1 MTALSAESI
10 APESTGQEGREPGT
24 MSRHI
29 ARAAARLFASQGYD
43 ATSVREIVAA
53 AGVTKPT
60 LYYHFGSKAGLAN
73 ALLNAPLSRL
83 TSDLRHVIETEPD
96 PVEALRKMI
105 RIQFE
110 FGLDDPDRMRFIYA
124 LFFGPWGSHLVA
136 EIAPYCEEFDRVFLV
151 ASQRLAEAGVI
162 AEGSE
167 EEFTT
172 HVRGMVVISTLD
184 FLFRQ
189 VPLDSGRVD
198 GMVDHLIH
206 GFVLHGR
213 APIHNQAPRSTTR

>member
-1 MTALSAESI
+1 MSVDAIVLETTDEASRES
-10 APESTGQEGREPGT
+10 GT
-24 MSRHI
+24 MYRHI

-83 TSDLRHVIETEPD
+83 TADLRGVLETEAD

-105 RIQFE
+105 QIKFD
-110 FGLDDPDRMRFIYA
+110 FCLDDPDRMRFMHA
-124 LFFGPWGSHLVA
+124 LFFGPWGSHLLA

-151 ASQRLAEAGVI
+151 VSRRLAEAGMI
-162 AEGSE
+162 AEGFDD
-167 EEFTT
+167 EFTM
-172 HVRGMVVISTLD
+172 HIRGLVVVSTLD
-184 FLFRQ
+184 FLFRNE
-189 VPLDSGRVD
+189 PLDSSRVA
-198 GMVDHLIH
+198 GMVQHLIH
-206 GFVLHGR
+206 GF
-213 APIHNQAPRSTTR
+213 APKPAQPVCNRSQGSATR

>member
-1 MTALSAESI
+1 MTDMRAEVTLESTNETAAES
-10 APESTGQEGREPGT
+10 GT
-24 MSRHI
+24 MYRHI

-83 TSDLRHVIETEPD
+83 TNDLRGVLDSEPD

-105 RIQFE
+105 GIQFA
-110 FGLDDPDRMRFIYA
+110 FCLDDPDRMRFIHA
-124 LFFGPWGSHLVA
+124 LFFGPWGSHLLA
-136 EIAPYCEEFDRVFLV
+136 EIAPYCDDFDRVFLV

-162 AEGSE
+162 SRGFDD
-167 EEFTT
+167 EFTT
-172 HVRGMVVISTLD
+172 HIRGLVVVSTLD
-184 FLFRQ
+184 FLFRHE
-189 VPLDSGRVD
+189 PLDSGRIT
-198 GMVDHLIH
+198 GMVERLIH
-206 GFVLHGR
+206 GF
-213 APIHNQAPRSTTR
+213 APSKRSNTPVPGSMAR